1 MDKILE
7 WFKSTGESMLGRVL
21 TFALIVVVGLIVIKI
36 VMMIINRALKRS
48 KLERAAHSL
57 IRSVALVV
65 MYALLGFIA
74 FSAIGID
81 VTGAVAL
88 ASVIS
93 LALSLAMQNAL
104 ANIIGGFTLLYT
116 HPFHSGDWVEIAGQA
131 GTVKEIGMAYTKL
144 TTADNKLVQIP
155 NSNVV
160 ESEIVNYTATGTR
173 RISIDIS
180 CSYFAD
186 PEKVIKCLRE
196 AADVELRLD
205 EPPIFATLT
214 GYSEGSASYT
224 VRVWC
229 KSSDYWTVNFAV
241 MRNIK
246 TTFDREG
253 IEMSYTKVN
262 VKMDK

>member
-1 MDKILE
+1 MDKIKEWLE
-7 WFKSTGESMLGRVL
+7 TTGETMIGRIL
-21 TFALIVVVGLIVIKI
+21 SFALIVVVGLIIIKI
-36 VMMIINRALKRS
+36 VMVLINRALKRS

-57 IRSVALVV
+57 IRSVALVI

-74 FSAIGID
+74 FSALGID

-88 ASVIS
+88 ASVAS

-104 ANIIGGFTLLYT
+104 TNVIGGFTLLYT

-173 RISIDIS
+173 RISIDVS
-180 CSYFAD
+180 CSYISD
-186 PEKVIKCLRE
+186 PERVVACLRE
-196 AADVELRLD
+196 AADVEGRLD
-205 EPPIFATLT
+205 EPAIFATLT
-214 GYSEGSASYT
+214 GYGEGSASYT

-229 KSSDYWTVNFAV
+229 KSSDYWSVNFAV
-241 MRNIK
+241 MKRIK
-246 TTFDREG
+246 AIFDREG
-253 IEMSYTKVN
+253 IEMVYSRVN
-262 VKMDK
+262 VKMDS